1 MAFGFGVGFACT
13 DIPSS
18 IAQRRKVF
26 RMERE
31 LRKLNAHRVDV
42 DCSALSGIKL
52 PCVKLSCVKL
62 SGRKL
67 SCVKSRTGRAT
78 GTVLLV
84 LFVLLAAVWGSPSRA
99 YASPPP
105 ENWGC
110 RTVYPIRIQRDS
122 IFWNYWE
129 YAGAMGSGKI
139 RLWKH
144 YYVVYNHPNWVK
156 QYVHTD
162 SVFCP

>member
-1 MAFGFGVGFACT
+1 M
-13 DIPSS
+13 
-18 IAQRRKVF
+18 
-26 RMERE
+26 
-31 LRKLNAHRVDV
+31 
-42 DCSALSGIKL
+42 DCSALSR
-52 PCVKLSCVKL
+52 VKLSDGKL
-62 SGRKL
+62 SGM
-67 SCVKSRTGRAT
+67 KSRPGRVS
-78 GTVLLV
+78 GTILLV
-84 LFVLLAAVWGSPSRA
+84 LFVLLAAVGISSSKA

-110 RTVYPIRIQRDS
+110 RTIYPIRIQRDS